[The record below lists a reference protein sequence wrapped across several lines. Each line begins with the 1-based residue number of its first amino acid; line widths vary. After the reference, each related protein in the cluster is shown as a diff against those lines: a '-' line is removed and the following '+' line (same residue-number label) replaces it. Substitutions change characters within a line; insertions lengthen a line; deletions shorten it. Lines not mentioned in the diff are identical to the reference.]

1 MADSHISQE
10 GFYFIEAGLLC
21 NRQPVTCSPQT
32 GLIEMSGLMQHHNI
46 SGIVVVEDGV
56 PVGVVS
62 LRDLRNLVAQ
72 HFSDIPSMK
81 VQDVMQTELIT
92 IQRQDYLFK
101 AIFKMA
107 RYNIHRLVVLN
118 KDGSLAGVITNS
130 DLLRM
135 QSHCPLYLSQE
146 IEVANTFE
154 QLCMINTRLIEMLGF
169 AVKAGA
175 DTQSLIS
182 LISHFND
189 LMTMRVITLLE
200 TIENVR
206 LPRSAAFLVMGSE
219 GRSEQTLRTDQDNAI
234 VYADTV
240 TAEEMKQIKLF
251 AARIVERLEQIGVPR
266 CPGGIMASNRQWV
279 HNISAWQRILTR
291 WISTPTLKNMVKFGM
306 FQDMRVI
313 HGNLS
318 LEKKLREHI
327 ISTVLHQPLFFSYM
341 AHNIVQFSPPLG
353 LFGKIKLEQSG
364 VHKGAFDL
372 KKGGIFALTQGV
384 SLLALKYGTMG
395 GTTWEKLG
403 RIRQDSQISGDD
415 LDTIEEAFSL
425 LVRLRLMIQLN
436 DLEAGKEPGNH
447 CHPNLL
453 GHKEQ
458 DQLKQA
464 LKSVNLLLQILKDTF
479 QLDLLRI

>member
-10 GFYFIEAGLLC
+10 GFYFTEAGLLC

>member
-1 MADSHISQE
+1 MVVTPISQE

-32 GLIEMSGLMQHHNI
+32 GLIEMSGLMQQHDI
-46 SGIVVVEDGV
+46 SGIVVVEGSV

-62 LRDLRNLVAQ
+62 LRDLRSLVSQ
-72 HFSDIPSMK
+72 RFSDIPNLT

-146 IEVANTFE
+146 IEVANSFE
-154 QLCMINTRLIEMLGF
+154 QLYAINTRLIDMLGF

-189 LMTMRVITLLE
+189 LMTLRVITLLE

-234 VYADTV
+234 VYADTA
-240 TAEEMKQIKLF
+240 TAEDLKQIKLF
-251 AARIVERLEQIGVPR
+251 AERIVERLEQIGVPR
-266 CPGGIMASNRQWV
+266 CPGGIMASNRQWS
-279 HNISAWQRILTR
+279 HSISTWQRILTR

-327 ISTVLHQPLFFSYM
+327 VTTVSHHPLFFAYM

-353 LFGKIKLEQSG
+353 LFGRIKLEPNG
-364 VHKGAFDL
+364 EHKGAFDL

-384 SLLALKYGTMG
+384 SLLALKYGSMG

-403 RIRQDSQISGDD
+403 RLRQDSQISKDD
-415 LDTIEEAFSL
+415 LDSTEEAFSL
-425 LVRLRLMIQLN
+425 LVRLRLLIQLN
-436 DLEAGKEPGNH
+436 DLEAGREPGNH

-453 GHKEQ
+453 GNREQ
-458 DQLKQA
+458 EQLRLA
-464 LKSVNLLLQILKDTF
+464 LKSVNLLLHILKDTF
-479 QLDLLRI
+479 QLDLIRI